1 MQAYGERLAEEVRS
15 VVDKLRNSQMTA
27 VAVLLTCMLL
37 TGLGIILMSYG
48 STRTKRQIVETN
60 HYSRDRIEYSI
71 ISTDFDDND
80 DEDDLDL
87 PILKQNNA

>member
-1 MQAYGERLAEEVRS
+1 
-15 VVDKLRNSQMTA
+15 MTA

-48 STRTKRQIVETN
+48 STRTKRQVVETSS
-60 HYSRDRIEYSI
+60 YTRDRVEYSI

-80 DEDDLDL
+80 DDNDDDLDL